1 MNRDRR
7 VCAWEKCNEEYT
19 PVTSNQ
25 IYHSEE
31 CQRLATNAR
40 IMRKYYERKARRQ
53 GAVRICE
60 EQNCNT
66 VLSRY
71 NDSKKCAGCEAK
83 EEKESSR
90 RLLDALGL

>member
-1 MNRDRR
+1 MNRERR
-7 VCAWEKCNEEYT
+7 VCAREECEVEYT

-40 IMRKYYERKARRQ
+40 IMKKYYERKARRQ

-60 EQNCNT
+60 GPSCMT

-71 NDSKKCAGCEAK
+71 NDSHLCSSCETKKEVEANK
-83 EEKESSR
+83 KFLES
-90 RLLDALGL
+90 LGI

>member
-1 MNRDRR
+1 MSRERR

-19 PVTSNQ
+19 PATSNQ

-40 IMRKYYERKARRQ
+40 IMKKYYERKARRQ
-53 GAVRICE
+53 GAVRVCI
-60 EQNCNT
+60 EQNCDT

-71 NDSKKCAGCEAK
+71 NDSERCASCDAKHTKEASK
-83 EEKESSR
+83 S
-90 RLLDALGL
+90 LLDLLGL

>member
-1 MNRDRR
+1 MSRERR
-7 VCAWEKCNEEYT
+7 VCAWEKCDEEYT
-19 PVTSNQ
+19 PATSNQ

-53 GAVRICE
+53 GAVRICIGP
-60 EQNCNT
+60 NCNT

-71 NDSKKCAGCEAK
+71 NDSAHCSACAAK
-83 EEKESSR
+83 TDKQASKS
-90 RLLDALGL
+90 LLDHLGI

>member
-1 MNRDRR
+1 MKERR

-19 PVTSNQ
+19 PATSNQ

-53 GAVRICE
+53 GAVRICI

-66 VLSRY
+66 ILSRY
-71 NDSKKCAGCEAK
+71 NDSPRCSACETKKDKEASK
-83 EEKESSR
+83 SLLES
-90 RLLDALGL
+90 LGI